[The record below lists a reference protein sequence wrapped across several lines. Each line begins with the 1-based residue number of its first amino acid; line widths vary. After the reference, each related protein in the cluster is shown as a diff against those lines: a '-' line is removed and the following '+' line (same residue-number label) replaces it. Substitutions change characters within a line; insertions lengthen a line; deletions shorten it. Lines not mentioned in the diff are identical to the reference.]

1 MIMKKFDEYMG
12 KEVHSIIL
20 SNEKMELELIDFG
33 ATLVRCVLKEN
44 NADVIQGLTVLMD
57 ICIRNAIWER
67 QSVVCATVSAK
78 VSLS

>member
-44 NADVIQGLTVLMD
+44 NTDVIQGFDCVDGYLSHWQN
-57 ICIRNAIWER
+57 I
-67 QSVVCATVSAK
+67 
-78 VSLS
+78 SLILRRI